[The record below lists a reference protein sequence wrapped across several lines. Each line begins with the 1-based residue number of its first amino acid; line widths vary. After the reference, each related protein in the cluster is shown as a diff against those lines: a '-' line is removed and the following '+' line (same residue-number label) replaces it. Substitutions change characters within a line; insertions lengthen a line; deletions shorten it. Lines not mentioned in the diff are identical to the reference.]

1 MLLQMTIFHSFLGL
15 SNIPLCVYV
24 YVCVCVCMSL
34 CMHTHDLFLSHS
46 SVDGHLDSFHILA
59 IVNSAA
65 MNIEVHVSFQ
75 IVEFFSD
82 ICSKVGLLDHMATLF
97 LVF

>member
-65 MNIEVHVSFQ
+65 VNIVVHVSQKIIF
-75 IVEFFSD
+75 
-82 ICSKVGLLDHMATLF
+82 
-97 LVF
+97 